1 MWPVVGLTDLKDSV
15 RTSTGIAQHG
25 RWDMRSVRW
34 LPMER
39 REETDNRPFLEAPS
53 PWDYRPEEMPKADS
67 REDDESPRVIVIE
80 I

>member
-1 MWPVVGLTDLKDSV
+1 
-15 RTSTGIAQHG
+15 
-25 RWDMRSVRW
+25 
-34 LPMER
+34 MER

-53 PWDYRPEEMPKADS
+53 PWDYRPEEMPKVDS